1 MAVLAGGLAV
11 RTVIGF
17 GHIEQ
22 GHTLLEMGGLFFLT
36 GAGGVTFAWLVYRWR
51 NLWVA
56 IALHI
61 CINLWWNCSPSRAP
75 RLAGGCRLRFRI

>member
-36 GAGGVTFAWLVYRWR
+36 GAGGL
-51 NLWVA
+51 
-56 IALHI
+56 
-61 CINLWWNCSPSRAP
+61 
-75 RLAGGCRLRFRI
+75 RLLG

>member
-36 GAGGVTFAWLVYRWR
+36 GAGGVTFAWLVYQWR
-51 NLWVA
+51 SLESA
-56 IALHI
+56 DHLG
-61 CINLWWNCSPSRAP
+61 AP
-75 RLAGGCRLRFRI
+75 GRQVMKMVDSVRIR